1 MPLVY
6 NQIVIITFLASFLIW
21 ILFAGLVY
29 LWVVD
34 GRVKR
39 EVALH
44 AFLSALIA
52 WGAAELLK
60 SLIPIPRPFVT
71 DRFPPLTLTIPTDG
85 SFPSGHTAASFAL
98 VVSVW
103 LHNKK
108 LGLFFVI
115 IALTIGI
122 ARVLA
127 NVHWPI
133 DIIGGIVVGTAVSL
147 IIERLHVFPLVKKH

>member
-1 MPLVY
+1 M
-6 NQIVIITFLASFLIW
+6 IITFLASFLIW
-21 ILFAGLVY
+21 ILFAGLIY
-29 LWVVD
+29 LWVID

-52 WGAAELLK
+52 WGAAELIK
-60 SLIPIPRPFVT
+60 SLFPTTRPFVT
-71 DRFPPLTLTIPTDG
+71 DNFPPLTLTIPIDG

-98 VVSVW
+98 ATSVW

-115 IALTIGI
+115 IALTIGVS
-122 ARVLA
+122 RVLA
-127 NVHWPI
+127 NVHWPL
-133 DIIGGIVVGTAVSL
+133 DIIGGIIVGIVISL
-147 IIERLHVFPLVKKH
+147 IVERLHVFPLVKKHK

>member
-1 MPLVY
+1 M
-6 NQIVIITFLASFLIW
+6 IITFLASILIW

-29 LWVVD
+29 LWVID

-60 SLIPIPRPFVT
+60 SLFPIPRPFVT
-71 DRFPPLTLTIPTDG
+71 DHFPPLTLTIPIDS

-98 VVSVW
+98 ATSVW

-108 LGLFFVI
+108 LGLYFII
-115 IALTIGI
+115 IALTIGVS
-122 ARVLA
+122 RVLA
-127 NVHWPI
+127 NVHWPL
-133 DIIGGIVVGTAVSL
+133 DIIGGTVIGIIVSWVV
-147 IIERLHVFPLVKKH
+147 EKLHVFTLVKKHI

>member
-1 MPLVY
+1 M
-6 NQIVIITFLASFLIW
+6 IITFLASILIW

-29 LWVVD
+29 LWVID

-52 WGAAELLK
+52 WGAAEFLK
-60 SLIPIPRPFVT
+60 SLFPIPRPFVI
-71 DRFPPLTLTIPTDG
+71 DNFSPLTLTIPIDG

-98 VVSVW
+98 AISVW

-108 LGLFFVI
+108 LGLFFI
-115 IALTIGI
+115 LIALTIGI
-122 ARVLA
+122 SRVLA
-127 NVHWPI
+127 NVHWPL
-133 DIIGGIVVGTAVSL
+133 DITGGIIVGIVISL
-147 IIERLHVFPLVKKH
+147 IVDRLHVFPLVKNRL